1 MTTTGAWEVLTREIL
16 KTGSRTIAYSEAW
29 LVYWYVGVVVTFT
42 TLTGGTETVLTER
55 LDKTMLNILRW
66 RLSAHSLKWIT
77 EALQI
82 VSEADLGLLQ
92 HPNGVRCDNS

>member
-1 MTTTGAWEVLTREIL
+1 MTTTGAWEVLTWEIL

-55 LDKTMLNILRW
+55 LDKTMLNTLRW
-66 RLSAHSLKWIT
+66 RLSAHSLKWVT

-92 HPNGVRCDNS
+92 HPNGVRYDNS